1 MTPLTD
7 TEATQVGEVFDT
19 HARFIE
25 AVARRHSRAPQD
37 VPDIVQSV
45 GVQIC
50 RTLRGFRGDAG
61 ITTWLYRVTVNTAID
76 NWRLERRQLEK
87 VREALQVNRPGA
99 VRRSGTAF
107 GVDAA
112 GDQGDQ
118 EPRNGAGW
126 SPDGA
131 IAAPADQVD
140 RLLQG
145 ERAAGLHE
153 AIGRLRPLH
162 ASLMREELASSSVL
176 RSSKQWSSKHR
187 ARQRLREVLSADPRF
202 A

>member
-7 TEATQVGEVFDT
+7 AEATQVGEVFDA

-45 GVQIC
+45 GVQMC
-50 RTLRGFRGDAG
+50 RKLRGFRGDAG

-87 VREALQVNRPGA
+87 VREALAATRPGEI
-99 VRRSGTAF
+99 RRSSL
-107 GVDAA
+107 DRCE
-112 GDQGDQ
+112 Q
-118 EPRNGAGW
+118 EPRLAALA
-126 SPDGA
+126 PHDGP
-131 IAAPADQVD
+131 AAPPTQVEQ
-140 RLLQG
+140 LLRD
-145 ERAAGLHE
+145 ERADGLHQ
-153 AIGRLRPLH
+153 AIGRLRPFH
-162 ASLMREELASSSVL
+162 AALMREELSRSSVL
-176 RSSKQWSSKHR
+176 PSSKQWSSKHR
-187 ARQRLREVLSADPRF
+187 ARQRLREVLRADPRF

>member
-7 TEATQVGEVFDT
+7 AEATQVGEVFDA

-50 RTLRGFRGDAG
+50 RKLRGFRGDAG

-87 VREALQVNRPGA
+87 VREALAATRPGEI
-99 VRRSGTAF
+99 RRSG
-107 GVDAA
+107 GEPC
-112 GDQGDQ
+112 DQ
-118 EPRNGAGW
+118 EPRAV
-126 SPDGA
+126 A
-131 IAAPADQVD
+131 LAAYEGPAVPPTQVEQ
-140 RLLQG
+140 LLRD
-145 ERAAGLHE
+145 ERADGLHA

-162 ASLMREELASSSVL
+162 ATLMREELAESSVL
-176 RSSKQWSSKHR
+176 QGSKQWSSKHR